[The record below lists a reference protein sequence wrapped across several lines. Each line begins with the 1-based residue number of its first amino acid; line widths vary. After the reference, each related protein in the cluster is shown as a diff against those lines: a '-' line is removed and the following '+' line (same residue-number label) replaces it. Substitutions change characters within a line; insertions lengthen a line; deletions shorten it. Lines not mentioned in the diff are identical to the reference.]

1 MMESFITKDNSTPLK
16 LFQRLC
22 DIFHQNAFSEISKDS
37 SKLRTYNLIKTKIG
51 MENYLKINIGNK
63 HRIALTKLRL
73 SNHTL
78 MIEKGRH
85 LKLDR
90 NLRYCPF
97 CSNEVEDEIHFMI
110 TCKNYTADRY
120 ELFDQMSRIHPTF
133 THIKKED
140 KFKMLLTNIN
150 ILDKTAQY
158 IFKSFEKRDITTEIR
173 I

>member
-1 MMESFITKDNSTPLK
+1 MESFITKDNSTPLK

-110 TCKNYTADRY
+110 TCKNYTAIDTSC
-120 ELFDQMSRIHPTF
+120 L
-133 THIKKED
+133 IKWAGYTPP
-140 KFKMLLTNIN
+140 LPI
-150 ILDKTAQY
+150 
-158 IFKSFEKRDITTEIR
+158 
-173 I
+173 